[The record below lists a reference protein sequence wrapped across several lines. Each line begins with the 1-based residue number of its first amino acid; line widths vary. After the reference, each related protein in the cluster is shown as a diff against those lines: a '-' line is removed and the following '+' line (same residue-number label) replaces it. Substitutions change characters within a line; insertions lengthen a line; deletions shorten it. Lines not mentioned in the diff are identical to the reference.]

1 MARPLVA
8 EINLAALRHNYQ
20 LALKQSPTAL
30 ALPMIK
36 ANAYGH
42 GAVEVAL
49 ALADLAPAFAV
60 ACIEEAAP
68 LRAAGIKQPITLIE
82 GFFDASELPTIFAN
96 NYQPLIHSHWQV
108 AALISY
114 LSQHPAPAASLT
126 LWLKVDTGMH
136 RLGFSPEETSP
147 IYQQLNALSAIK
159 KIILT
164 SHLACA
170 DELANPATLK
180 QLAVFKHLQQQL
192 NCPISIANSPATLA
206 WPAAQEG
213 YLRPGIMLYGV
224 SPFDASLQEPLFLKP
239 AISLKPVLSLKPV
252 MTLKTKLISIRDLP
266 AGESVGYGARFTTKK
281 NTRIGVAACGYGDG
295 YPRQALD
302 GTPVKVNG
310 IMCGLAGRVSMD
322 MLTIDL
328 SNCPSAQIGDEVL
341 LWGEGLPVNE
351 VASYC
356 DTISYTLLTGLMPR
370 VKRVYLNPHLHS
382 LL

>member
-20 LALKQSPTAL
+20 LALNQSPTAC

-60 ACIEEAAP
+60 ACIEEASL

-82 GFFDASELPTIFAN
+82 GFFEASELPTIFAN
-96 NYQPLIHSHWQV
+96 NYQPLLHSHWQV
-108 AALISY
+108 TALLNY

-126 LWLKVDTGMH
+126 VWLKVDTGMH
-136 RLGFSPEETSP
+136 RLGFFPEEIIS
-147 IYQQLNALSAIK
+147 IYQQLSALSAIK

-170 DELANPATLK
+170 DELNNVATLQ
-180 QLAVFKHLQQQL
+180 QLTVFKNLQEQL

-213 YLRPGIMLYGV
+213 CLRPGIMLYGV
-224 SPFDASLQEPLFLKP
+224 SPFATSLPSAETLALNTVK
-239 AISLKPVLSLKPV
+239 SLKTV
-252 MTLKTKLISIRDLP
+252 MTLKTKLISIKDLP
-266 AGESVGYGARFTTKK
+266 AGESVGYGARFTTQK

-295 YPRQALD
+295 YPRQAVD
-302 GTPVKVNG
+302 GTPIKVNG
-310 IMCGLAGRVSMD
+310 IICHLAGRVSMD

-328 SNCPSAQIGDEVL
+328 SNCPNANIGDEVL

-351 VASYC
+351 VANYC

-370 VKRVYLNPHLHS
+370 VKRIYLNQ
-382 LL
+382 